1 MLQEDGRVAFIDFGM
16 TKRIPPER
24 IEREKA
30 VIRAGLAGDA
40 AGVRCELAALGFVA
54 LDDPGVDSDELLA
67 YVRSMHEWHAEDRPF
82 TITGSYVTKLISS
95 ATPGSRNWELEK
107 HLSIP
112 PDALVAR
119 RLETLVLGVL
129 GRLEAMANWH
139 RIMAELLDGSAP
151 STALGE
157 QERAFFS
164 SGALDRTDA

>member
-1 MLQEDGRVAFIDFGM
+1 
-16 TKRIPPER
+16 
-24 IEREKA
+24 
-30 VIRAGLAGDA
+30 
-40 AGVRCELAALGFVA
+40 VRCELAALGFVA